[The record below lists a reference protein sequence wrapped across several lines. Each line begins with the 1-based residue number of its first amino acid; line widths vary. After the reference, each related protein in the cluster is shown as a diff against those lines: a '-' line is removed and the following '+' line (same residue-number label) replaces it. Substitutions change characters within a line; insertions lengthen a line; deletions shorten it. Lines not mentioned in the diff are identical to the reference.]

1 MNNQLCSSNGAGSIV
16 LLSNL
21 GYSAIGDVLNC
32 NCFEV
37 AYETAVSLQADKLIL
52 MHDNTADSSNTFI
65 DPNTGYKH
73 SWLSIGM
80 AENAL
85 VDAYGT

>member
-1 MNNQLCSSNGAGSIV
+1 MKNQSCLSNATGSIV

-21 GYSAIGDVLNC
+21 GYSAFGDVLNC

-52 MHDNTADSSNTFI
+52 MHDNTADSSNFFV
-65 DPNTGYKH
+65 DPTTGYKH
-73 SWLSIGM
+73 RWLSIEV

-85 VDAYGT
+85 EDPYGT